1 MHVFKIIF
9 LTIVE
14 LAKQVR
20 AFPASVIANLRKS
33 RRLANVNQVEA
44 ERLDRLRHP
53 SKYVGKDG

>member
-14 LAKQVR
+14 LAKQVW
-20 AFPASVIANLRKS
+20 AFPASVTANFRKK
-33 RRLANVNQVEA
+33 RRVTNVNQVEA